1 MMPNMDIMHQQA
13 NRTIEG
19 LSPREVAAL
28 LGISKSTV
36 LNLIRVG
43 QIPYVRISP
52 RRYIIERRELEAYLD
67 RRRLS
72 AEQAACA
79 FVEAQTYS

>member
-1 MMPNMDIMHQQA
+1 MLNQT
-13 NRTIEG
+13 NTTIEG

-36 LNLIRVG
+36 LNLIRAN
-43 QIPYVRISP
+43 QIPYIKISP
-52 RRYIIERRELEAYLD
+52 RRYIIELRELEAYLA

-72 AEQAACA
+72 AEQAAITFA
-79 FVEAQTYS
+79 EDQTYR